1 MAKLIKFPLEMA
13 NGTKVRTLED
23 LKEHYDVASV
33 IKYYKDGRLQRW
45 LKANY
50 EDEIAENLQESEK
63 QSFRNIFFVLELP
76 EPSDEDLKNVD
87 LRNISD
93 TENSA
98 ATEDDNLKVGIKKH
112 FKDASLLE
120 DWNIFQNESDTKDK
134 CVVEFENEKLQTF
147 TGKFFEKGENFE
159 KDVADFLKKLIN
171 IHRKTTDEIGD
182 IAYSDGS
189 VSKDYNSSKTPVGIV
204 IEVKDGFATKI
215 VSLTKTRAD
224 WNDAKRWCDDYT
236 DASGNREWYLPTK
249 DELNQLYLV
258 KGYVNTTIEKII
270 DGGGTATKLG
280 TGYYWSSSQYNN
292 GSSWCQRFSVG
303 GQYYGNKD
311 DTESVRAVRD
321 F

>member
-1 MAKLIKFPLEMA
+1 MKRKSSPFFYRKLSKQY
-13 NGTKVRTLED
+13 
-23 LKEHYDVASV
+23 LK
-33 IKYYKDGRLQRW
+33 
-45 LKANY
+45 
-50 EDEIAENLQESEK
+50 
-63 QSFRNIFFVLELP
+63 
-76 EPSDEDLKNVD
+76 
-87 LRNISD
+87 D
-93 TENSA
+93 T
-98 ATEDDNLKVGIKKH
+98 
-112 FKDASLLE
+112 SLLD
-120 DWNIFQNESDTKDK
+120 DWKIFQNESDTKDK
-134 CVVEFENEKLQTF
+134 CVIEFENEKLQTF
-147 TGKFFEKGENFE
+147 TGKTFEKRENFE
-159 KDVADFLKKLIN
+159 KDVADFLTKLIDFHTKPTVFQSTEN
-171 IHRKTTDEIGD
+171 IKVGD

-280 TGYYWSSSQYNN
+280 PGYYWSSSQYNN